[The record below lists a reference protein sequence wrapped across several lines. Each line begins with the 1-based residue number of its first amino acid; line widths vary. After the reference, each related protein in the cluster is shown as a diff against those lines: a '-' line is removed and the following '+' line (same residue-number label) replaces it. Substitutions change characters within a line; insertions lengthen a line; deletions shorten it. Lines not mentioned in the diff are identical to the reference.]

1 MCGAFFKSW
10 LNDQSSRGGR
20 GAIVVCCQTSW
31 FFLDSVH
38 NSCHIISV
46 CVFSSSPESII
57 LSLPSCCQPFHLC
70 HTHSDIPICF
80 FIASVLCVAP
90 TPHQWAIG
98 LSFGPLRSSKHL
110 HPSSNP
116 YLLFLL
122 FVLKVA
128 VAPIA
133 LSATLHS
140 LPHRSVRWDETLP
153 TRWHSQ
159 IKNLRVHL
167 SDLLRLY
174 FEFPFLTQKNWRNFD
189 SVALLS
195 WRHLAISVYQ
205 SQMFSKKLRKQDN
218 LQL

>member
-1 MCGAFFKSW
+1 MIKVPVEEEELLLCAV
-10 LNDQSSRGGR
+10 R
-20 GAIVVCCQTSW
+20 
-31 FFLDSVH
+31 FLDSFLILYTTAATSSLSVYSPH
-38 NSCHIISV
+38 LQRASFCRFHPSASLFISATLTLTSPS
-46 CVFSSSPESII
+46 VFSLLLFYVWRP
-57 LSLPSCCQPFHLC
+57 P
-70 HTHSDIPICF
+70 
-80 FIASVLCVAP
+80 
-90 TPHQWAIG
+90 PHQWAIG

-110 HPSSNP
+110 HLSSNP

-122 FVLKVA
+122 FVLNVA

-159 IKNLRVHL
+159 IKNLHVHL

-174 FEFPFLTQKNWRNFD
+174 FEFPFLTKKNWRNFD

-205 SQMFSKKLRKQDN
+205 TQMFSKKLRKQDN